1 MLQLKNLSTGIQKQG
16 ITLHHNITVD
26 GLGPGLILLVG
37 PNGVGKSV
45 FLKTICGLLPPISGE
60 VHINQTNIHLASPE
74 IRASLSSILLA
85 TPPQIEH
92 LSVYDMVM
100 SGRQRFLQG
109 WSNPTQK
116 DVSEVLKAIEKT
128 GVTDIQQKN
137 FAELSDGIKQKVML
151 ARCLAQDSQIILLDE
166 PLAFLDYPSRT
177 TFLKL
182 LHQLAKTENKCI
194 IYSSHDLHLSLQ
206 FCDQLMAL
214 THTEFLHYRKPSD
227 INLQIIFP
235 ETA

>member
-16 ITLHHNITVD
+16 ITLHHNIIAD
-26 GLGPGLILLVG
+26 GLGPGLILLIG

-45 FLKTICGLLPPISGE
+45 FLKTLCGLLPPMSGE
-60 VHINQTNIHLASPE
+60 VHINQRNIHLTSPE

-116 DVSEVLKAIEKT
+116 DVSEVIQAMEKT
-128 GVTDIQQKN
+128 GVSDLQLKN

-166 PLAFLDYPSRT
+166 PLAFLDYPSRAA
-177 TFLKL
+177 FLKL
-182 LHQLAKTENKCI
+182 LQELAKTEKRCI

-206 FCDQLMAL
+206 YCDQVIAL
-214 THTEFLHYRKPSD
+214 TNNNFSFYLNPADVDLSEV
-227 INLQIIFP
+227 FP
-235 ETA
+235 ETV

>member
-16 ITLHHNITVD
+16 ITLHHNIIAD
-26 GLGPGLILLVG
+26 GLGPGLILLIG

-45 FLKTICGLLPPISGE
+45 FLKTLCGLLPPMSGE
-60 VHINQTNIHLASPE
+60 VHINQTNIHLTSPE

-116 DVSEVLKAIEKT
+116 DVSEVIQAMEKT
-128 GVTDIQQKN
+128 GVSDLQLKN

-166 PLAFLDYPSRT
+166 PLAFLDYPSRAA
-177 TFLKL
+177 FLKL
-182 LHQLAKTENKCI
+182 LQELAKTEKRCI

-206 FCDQLMAL
+206 YCDQVIAL
-214 THTEFLHYRKPSD
+214 TNNNFSFYPNPADVDLSEV
-227 INLQIIFP
+227 FP
-235 ETA
+235 ETV

>member
-16 ITLHHNITVD
+16 ITLHQNIAVD

-45 FLKTICGLLPPISGE
+45 FLKTICGLIPPMNGE
-60 VHINQTNIHLASPE
+60 VLINQINIHQTSPE
-74 IRASLSSILLA
+74 KRASLSSILLA

-109 WSNPTQK
+109 WSDPTEK
-116 DVSEVLKAIEKT
+116 DIAEVLNAIEKT

-137 FAELSDGIKQKVML
+137 FAELSDGVKQKVML
-151 ARCLAQDSQIILLDE
+151 ARCLAQDSQMILLDE
-166 PLAFLDYPSRT
+166 PLAFLDYPSRAA
-177 TFLKL
+177 FLKL
-182 LHQLAKTENKCI
+182 LQELAKTEKRCI

-206 FCDQLMAL
+206 YCDQVIAL
-214 THTEFLHYRKPSD
+214 TNNNFSFYLNPADVDLSEV
-227 INLQIIFP
+227 FP
-235 ETA
+235 ETL

>member
-26 GLGPGLILLVG
+26 RLGPGLILLVG

-60 VHINQTNIHLASPE
+60 VHINRTNIHLTSPE

-128 GVTDIQQKN
+128 GVTDIQLKN

-206 FCDQLMAL
+206 YCDQVMAL
-214 THTEFLHYRKPSD
+214 TQTEFLHYRKPSD
-227 INLQIIFP
+227 IDLQNIFP

>member
-16 ITLHHNITVD
+16 ITLHQNITVD

-60 VHINQTNIHLASPE
+60 VHINQTNIHLTSPE

-128 GVTDIQQKN
+128 GVTDIQLKN

-151 ARCLAQDSQIILLDE
+151 ARCLAQDSQLILLDE

-206 FCDQLMAL
+206 YCDHVIAL
-214 THTEFLHYRKPSD
+214 THNNFSFYLNPSD
-227 INLQIIFP
+227 IDLSEVFP

>member
-26 GLGPGLILLVG
+26 RLGPGLILLVG

-128 GVTDIQQKN
+128 GVTDIQLKN

-206 FCDQLMAL
+206 YCDQVMAL
-214 THTEFLHYRKPSD
+214 TQTEFLYYRNPSD
-227 INLQIIFP
+227 IDLQNIFP

>member
-16 ITLHHNITVD
+16 ITLHHNIIAD
-26 GLGPGLILLVG
+26 GLGPGLILLIG

-45 FLKTICGLLPPISGE
+45 FLKTLCGLLPPMSGE
-60 VHINQTNIHLASPE
+60 VHINQTNIHLTSPE

-116 DVSEVLKAIEKT
+116 DVSEVIQAMEKT
-128 GVTDIQQKN
+128 GVTDLQLKN

-166 PLAFLDYPSRT
+166 PLAFLDYPSRAA
-177 TFLKL
+177 FLKL
-182 LHQLAKTENKCI
+182 LQELAKTEKRCI

-206 FCDQLMAL
+206 YCDQVIAL
-214 THTEFLHYRKPSD
+214 TNNNFSFYLNPADVDLSEV
-227 INLQIIFP
+227 FP
-235 ETA
+235 ETV

>member
-1 MLQLKNLSTGIQKQG
+1 M
-16 ITLHHNITVD
+16 
-26 GLGPGLILLVG
+26 
-37 PNGVGKSV
+37 
-45 FLKTICGLLPPISGE
+45 PPISGE
-60 VHINQTNIHLASPE
+60 VHINQINIHQTSPE

-85 TPPQIEH
+85 TPPQLEH

-109 WSNPTQK
+109 WSDPTEK
-116 DVSEVLKAIEKT
+116 DVSEVLKAIKKT
-128 GVTDIQQKN
+128 GVSDIQQKN

-151 ARCLAQDSQIILLDE
+151 ARCLAQDSQIIILDE

-194 IYSSHDLHLSLQ
+194 IYSSHDLHLSLK
-206 FCDQLMAL
+206 FCDQVMAL
-214 THTEFLHYRKPSD
+214 TQTEFLYFRNPSD
-227 INLQIIFP
+227 INLKDIFP
-235 ETA
+235 ETH

>member
-45 FLKTICGLLPPISGE
+45 FLKTICGLIPPIKGE
-60 VHINQTNIHLASPE
+60 VLINQINIHQTSPE
-74 IRASLSSILLA
+74 KRASLSSILLA

-109 WSNPTQK
+109 WSDPTEK

-128 GVTDIQQKN
+128 GVTDIQLKN

-151 ARCLAQDSQIILLDE
+151 ARCLAQDSQMILLDE
-166 PLAFLDYPSRT
+166 PLAFLDYPSRAA
-177 TFLKL
+177 FLKL
-182 LHQLAKTENKCI
+182 LQELAKTEKRCI

-206 FCDQLMAL
+206 YCDHVIAL
-214 THTEFLHYRKPSD
+214 THNNFSFYLNPSD
-227 INLQIIFP
+227 IDLSEVFP

>member
-16 ITLHHNITVD
+16 ITLHQNIAVD

-45 FLKTICGLLPPISGE
+45 FLKTICGLIPPMNGE
-60 VHINQTNIHLASPE
+60 VLINKINIHQTSPE
-74 IRASLSSILLA
+74 KRASLSSILLA

-109 WSNPTQK
+109 WSDPTEK

-137 FAELSDGIKQKVML
+137 FAQLSDGVKQKVML

-182 LHQLAKTENKCI
+182 LHQLAKNENKCI
-194 IYSSHDLHLSLQ
+194 VYSSHDLHLSLQ
-206 FCDQLMAL
+206 YCDQVMAL
-214 THTEFLHYRKPSD
+214 TQTEFLHYRNPSD
-227 INLQIIFP
+227 IDLQNIFP

>member
-1 MLQLKNLSTGIQKQG
+1 M
-16 ITLHHNITVD
+16 
-26 GLGPGLILLVG
+26 
-37 PNGVGKSV
+37 

-60 VHINQTNIHLASPE
+60 VHINQTNIHLTSPE
-74 IRASLSSILLA
+74 IRASLSSILIA

-128 GVTDIQQKN
+128 GVTDIQLKN

-151 ARCLAQDSQIILLDE
+151 ARCLAQDSQLILLDE

-206 FCDQLMAL
+206 YCDQVMAL
-214 THTEFLHYRKPSD
+214 TQTEFLYYRKPSD
-227 INLQIIFP
+227 IDLQNIFP

>member
-16 ITLHHNITVD
+16 ITLHQNITVD

-60 VHINQTNIHLASPE
+60 VHINQTNIHLTSPE

-128 GVTDIQQKN
+128 GVTDIQLKN

-151 ARCLAQDSQIILLDE
+151 ARCLAQDSQLILLDE

-206 FCDQLMAL
+206 YCDQVMAL
-214 THTEFLHYRKPSD
+214 TQTEFLHYRKPSD
-227 INLQIIFP
+227 IDLQDIFP

>member
-16 ITLHHNITVD
+16 ITLHYNITVD

-60 VHINQTNIHLASPE
+60 VHINQTNIHLTSPE
-74 IRASLSSILLA
+74 IRAALSSILLA

-116 DVSEVLKAIEKT
+116 DVSEVIQAMEKT
-128 GVTDIQQKN
+128 GVTDIQLKN

-151 ARCLAQDSQIILLDE
+151 ARCLAQDSQMILLDE
-166 PLAFLDYPSRT
+166 PLAFLDYPSRAA
-177 TFLKL
+177 FLKL
-182 LHQLAKTENKCI
+182 LQELAKTEKRCI

-206 FCDQLMAL
+206 YCDQVIAL
-214 THTEFLHYRKPSD
+214 THNNFSFYLNPSD
-227 INLQIIFP
+227 IDLSEVFP

>member
-128 GVTDIQQKN
+128 SVTDIQLKN

-151 ARCLAQDSQIILLDE
+151 ARCLAQDSQLILLDE

-182 LHQLAKTENKCI
+182 LHQLAKTENKCNLSC
-194 IYSSHDLHLSLQ
+194 YSTL
-206 FCDQLMAL
+206 
-214 THTEFLHYRKPSD
+214 
-227 INLQIIFP
+227 I
-235 ETA
+235 

>member
-1 MLQLKNLSTGIQKQG
+1 
-16 ITLHHNITVD
+16 
-26 GLGPGLILLVG
+26 
-37 PNGVGKSV
+37 
-45 FLKTICGLLPPISGE
+45 
-60 VHINQTNIHLASPE
+60 
-74 IRASLSSILLA
+74 
-85 TPPQIEH
+85 
-92 LSVYDMVM
+92 MVM

-128 GVTDIQQKN
+128 GVTDIQLKN

-151 ARCLAQDSQIILLDE
+151 ARCLAQDSQLILLDE

-206 FCDQLMAL
+206 YCDHVMAL
-214 THTEFLHYRKPSD
+214 TQTEFLHYRKPSD
-227 INLQIIFP
+227 IDLQNIFP

>member
-26 GLGPGLILLVG
+26 GLGPGLILLIG

-45 FLKTICGLLPPISGE
+45 LLKTICGLMPPMSGE
-60 VHINQTNIHLASPE
+60 VHINQINIHQTSPE

-85 TPPQIEH
+85 TPPQIDH

-100 SGRQRFLQG
+100 SGRQRFIQG
-109 WSNPTQK
+109 WSDPTNK
-116 DVSEVLKAIEKT
+116 DVSEVLKAIDKT
-128 GVTDIQQKN
+128 GVSDIQQKN

-182 LHQLAKTENKCI
+182 LHQLAKTENKWI
-194 IYSSHDLHLSLQ
+194 IYSSHDLHLSLK
-206 FCDQLMAL
+206 FCDHVMAL
-214 THTEFLHYRKPSD
+214 TQTEFLYFRNPSD
-227 INLQIIFP
+227 INLKDIFP
-235 ETA
+235 ETH

>member
-26 GLGPGLILLVG
+26 ELGPGLILLIG

-45 FLKTICGLLPPISGE
+45 LLKTICGLMPHMSGE
-60 VHINQTNIHLASPE
+60 VHINQINIHQTSPE

-85 TPPQIEH
+85 TPPQLEH

-109 WSNPTQK
+109 WSDPTEK
-116 DVSEVLKAIEKT
+116 DVSEVLKAIKKT
-128 GVTDIQQKN
+128 GVSDIQQKN

-166 PLAFLDYPSRT
+166 PLAFLDFPSRT

-182 LHQLAKTENKCI
+182 LNQLAKTENKCI
-194 IYSSHDLHLSLQ
+194 IYSSHDLYLSLQ
-206 FCDQLMAL
+206 FCNQLMAL
-214 THTEFLHYRKPSD
+214 TQNTFLHYTNPSD
-227 INLQIIFP
+227 INLKDIFP
-235 ETA
+235 EIA

>member
-1 MLQLKNLSTGIQKQG
+1 M
-16 ITLHHNITVD
+16 
-26 GLGPGLILLVG
+26 
-37 PNGVGKSV
+37 

-60 VHINQTNIHLASPE
+60 VHINQTNIHLTSPE

-128 GVTDIQQKN
+128 GVTDIQLKN

-151 ARCLAQDSQIILLDE
+151 ARCLAQDSQLILLDE

-206 FCDQLMAL
+206 YCDQLMAL

-227 INLQIIFP
+227 IDLQNIFP

>member
-16 ITLHHNITVD
+16 ITLHRNIHTD
-26 GLGPGLILLVG
+26 ELGPGLILLLG

-45 FLKTICGLLPPISGE
+45 LLKTLCGLIPPIQGE
-60 VHINQTNIHLASPE
+60 VLINKTNIHQTTPE
-74 IRASLSSILLA
+74 HRASLSSILLA
-85 TPPQIEH
+85 TPPQIDQ

-109 WSNPTQK
+109 WNDPTEK
-116 DVSEVLKAIEKT
+116 DIYEVITAIEKT
-128 GVTDIQQKN
+128 GIAEIQQKN

-151 ARCLAQDSQIILLDE
+151 ARCLAQDSKIILLDE

-177 TFLKL
+177 MFLKL
-182 LHQLAKTENKCI
+182 LHQLAKTEKKCI
-194 IYSSHDLHLSLQ
+194 VYSSHDLHLSLQ
-206 FCDQLMAL
+206 FCDQVIAL
-214 THTEFLHYRKPSD
+214 TQTEFLYYPDPSQTK
-227 INLQIIFP
+227 IGYIFP

>member
-1 MLQLKNLSTGIQKQG
+1 MN
-16 ITLHHNITVD
+16 
-26 GLGPGLILLVG
+26 
-37 PNGVGKSV
+37 
-45 FLKTICGLLPPISGE
+45 GE
-60 VHINQTNIHLASPE
+60 VLINQINIHQTSPE
-74 IRASLSSILLA
+74 KRASLSSILLA

-109 WSNPTQK
+109 WSDPTEK

-137 FAELSDGIKQKVML
+137 FAELSDGVKHKVML

-182 LHQLAKTENKCI
+182 LHQLAKNENKCI
-194 IYSSHDLHLSLQ
+194 VYSSHDLQLSLQ
-206 FCDQLMAL
+206 YCDQVMAL
-214 THTEFLHYRKPSD
+214 TQSEFLYYRNPSD
-227 INLQIIFP
+227 IDPQNIFP